1 MNLFTSNQ
9 FCLNLLNKLAFV
21 PELPLPLMVLTDNAV
36 GNCWLTEGQGEVGL
50 KELLLITFKLFSPS
64 NNLVLSSVHS
74 FIGSTISSSVG
85 GTWLILRL
93 CSVFLAK
100 TAPFVLSSPIALLF
114 SGQQCQLPQEIRR
127 KKFLKNKWYELSSL
141 MYSFTDD
148 TQKRWLSAKLN

>member
-1 MNLFTSNQ
+1 MKIWKQKYDLTLTHNISLIKWFIDCSFSILQTLFYENWFSP
-9 FCLNLLNKLAFV
+9 V
-21 PELPLPLMVLTDNAV
+21 LPLPLMVLTDNAV

-114 SGQQCQLPQEIRR
+114 SGQQCHLPQEIRR
-127 KKFLKNKWYELSSL
+127 KKFLKSK
-141 MYSFTDD
+141 
-148 TQKRWLSAKLN
+148 